1 VWPDDVQTPRFCFLF
16 VFLEGCPGIGTFSK
30 KSLLESAASTSFRWW
45 FLCLHAVFV
54 SVKWWLEVAM
64 EIRHARNQR
73 TSSELIPTKL
83 YTWFGIFLSLKKES
97 HCFGGVNFCSREM
110 VVYVRAVSMKLNSS
124 FFPSHRAHH
133 Q

>member
-1 VWPDDVQTPRFCFLF
+1 MMFRPYGF
-16 VFLEGCPGIGTFSK
+16 VFFLSFLKDAEELAPFQRNH
-30 KSLLESAASTSFRWW
+30 LLESAASASFRWW
-45 FLCLHAVFV
+45 FLCLHAVFA
-54 SVKWWLEVAM
+54 SVQWWLQVAM

-83 YTWFGIFLSLKKES
+83 YTLFGISSSLKKES
-97 HCFGGVNFCSREM
+97 HCFGGVNCSREM